1 MLVAARRFLD
11 DFGPT
16 LFPGRCVVCREA
28 TDGRRD
34 FCHACDNELTK
45 LETRPQCRDCGS
57 PLAAADSPCQ
67 RCLGRGFRLF
77 DDVVNLGVYTE
88 PLRPL
93 VHRLKFYH
101 GWSVGEL
108 LAERAAAL
116 PRVRELLRH
125 TDVLVP
131 VPLHG
136 WRQIVRGFNQ
146 ADVIAKRLGRVGGVK
161 VRSPVIRLRRTK
173 AQSGMT
179 NRVDRFK
186 NLSGAFAV
194 TNPKALAGLRIT
206 LVDDVMTTG
215 ATLKALARAIAKTK
229 PASINVF
236 TLALADPTG
245 HTFEAV

>member
-1 MLVAARRFLD
+1 MLVAVRRFFD
-11 DFGPT
+11 DLNAT
-16 LFPGRCVVCREA
+16 MFPGRCVVCREA
-28 TDGRRD
+28 TDAGRD
-34 FCHACDNELTK
+34 LCGTCEMDLIK
-45 LETRPQCRDCGS
+45 LESRPQCRDCGS
-57 PLAAADSPCQ
+57 PLAVADSPCQ

-77 DDVVNLGVYTE
+77 DEVVNLGVYTE

-125 TDVLVP
+125 TDILLP

-146 ADVIAKRLGRVGGVK
+146 ADVIARRLGRVGRVK

-186 NLSGAFAV
+186 NMSGAFAV
-194 TNPKALAGLRIT
+194 TNPQSLAGKRIT

-215 ATLKALARAIAKTK
+215 ATLKALARAVAKAK